1 MLLLL
6 PQAAE
11 LPVGPDGLRRPGPAV
26 DLSTDATPQSCTG
39 PRRTRHSTTARRQ
52 GRAPPLPSP
61 PHVDLST
68 DATPQSCTG
77 PRRTRHSTT
86 ARRQGRSPPSPPL
99 PTWTCLQTLHRSPV
113 PDRGG
118 PVTVPLPDGKVGP
131 LPPLPSPRGPVYRR
145 YTAVLYRTEADP
157 SQYHCQTAR

>member
-1 MLLLL
+1 MWTCLQTLHRSPVPDRGGPVTVPL
-6 PQAAE
+6 PDGK
-11 LPVGPDGLRRPGPAV
+11 VGPL
-26 DLSTDATPQSCTG
+26 
-39 PRRTRHSTTARRQ
+39 
-52 GRAPPLPSP
+52 
-61 PHVDLST
+61 
-68 DATPQSCTG
+68 
-77 PRRTRHSTT
+77 
-86 ARRQGRSPPSPPL
+86 PSPPL